1 MPIIIYL
8 SAVITACILLPF
20 LSGFINWNGES
31 KQALILKMGRMI
43 QRYNQTGKEDF
54 LQVAQVIAHE
64 LKSMG
69 VRISAATQQKLM
81 GE

>member
-8 SAVITACILLPF
+8 AAVIVACIVMPF
-20 LSGFINWNGES
+20 LSGYIGWNGES

-43 QRYNQTGKEDF
+43 QRYNQSGNSDY

-69 VRISAATQQKLM
+69 VRISSATQQKLL
-81 GE
+81 GA

>member
-8 SAVITACILLPF
+8 ATVIVACIILPF
-20 LSGFINWNGES
+20 LSGYIGWNGES
-31 KQALILKMGRMI
+31 KQAMILKMGRMI
-43 QRYNQTGKEDF
+43 RAYSQTGNEDF

-69 VRISAATQQKLM
+69 VRISAATQNKLM
-81 GE
+81 GA

>member
-1 MPIIIYL
+1 MLTYL
-8 SAVITACILLPF
+8 ILVCVASAIVPF
-20 LSGFINWNGES
+20 LSGRIDWPCEG

-43 QRYNQTGKEDF
+43 RAYNQSGNSDY

-69 VRISAATQQKLM
+69 GRISAATQSKLA
-81 GE
+81 GA